1 MPWARYRRPAPDTAP
16 TKSKAAGLYMLC
28 TLCKHE
34 AEAAGY
40 NDALMLDYRGFLAE
54 GSGANLFMVI
64 DGDLHTPMA
73 DCFLNGIT
81 RQTVIGLA
89 EQRQIKVIERHIRPE
104 ELAKADEVFLT
115 GTAVEVTPVKEIAE
129 YSFAVGSI
137 TRQLMSDFDSLT
149 QERARKAV

>member
-1 MPWARYRRPAPDTAP
+1 MI
-16 TKSKAAGLYMLC
+16 C